1 MVFSIDQNCHPLWD
15 AIPKLHALTRAGHR
29 VHHFVEDIDV
39 AFTSVGASV
48 GDPNLRF
55 APERFHASGGSDWGA
70 AIFYSE
76 FLSKQ
81 PTDLRQWEPMLGMSL
96 GAIARRLGTT
106 VADLYDAYSPSGNY
120 QLIGTSYV
128 GDRDHHRLLGDLSIA
143 EVSEH
148 LRELMGM
155 AERDM
160 TRCFPSSQSR
170 ARLTAWFGTQRHTME
185 QLIEMHHGQS
195 LDALYRTW
203 MMQRVPDNATIRL
216 TSDAFTLGVHPD
228 QLALLNHFVTDYTT
242 LADLY
247 DEAMREGNTGQH
259 SLRRDDGELPFYAVF
274 MHEGH
279 FVRAECALRDGAIHV
294 AKQSFMLAEGTIPI
308 ATMRDAGIRCLV
320 GKAALLT
327 ILARLP
333 KSGAPLALPYHGSM
347 YMPASFALQRGLQRA
362 GFLPGPLHPVLRVQF
377 SLLDRLGEVDIPIT
391 LPDYLARAIGETTLP
406 SRTIAEQWRQWKH
419 DAEARLEMYTDETRR
434 AAWLA
439 DAYPSLDTQRRDLDA
454 RRRSLANT
462 DPKSAEIREL
472 SHEVKAIDDLLLRH
486 LLDQVAKD
494 WQVAQIDFWDS
505 RGAIEPWCIAL
516 GGEAFY
522 QSIIDRAS
530 IYPDVNNPTP

>member
-1 MVFSIDQNCHPLWD
+1 
-15 AIPKLHALTRAGHR
+15 
-29 VHHFVEDIDV
+29 
-39 AFTSVGASV
+39 
-48 GDPNLRF
+48 
-55 APERFHASGGSDWGA
+55 
-70 AIFYSE
+70 
-76 FLSKQ
+76 
-81 PTDLRQWEPMLGMSL
+81 
-96 GAIARRLGTT
+96 
-106 VADLYDAYSPSGNY
+106 
-120 QLIGTSYV
+120 
-128 GDRDHHRLLGDLSIA
+128 
-143 EVSEH
+143 
-148 LRELMGM
+148 
-155 AERDM
+155 
-160 TRCFPSSQSR
+160 
-170 ARLTAWFGTQRHTME
+170 
-185 QLIEMHHGQS
+185 
-195 LDALYRTW
+195 
-203 MMQRVPDNATIRL
+203 
-216 TSDAFTLGVHPD
+216 
-228 QLALLNHFVTDYTT
+228 
-242 LADLY
+242 
-247 DEAMREGNTGQH
+247 
-259 SLRRDDGELPFYAVF
+259 
-274 MHEGH
+274 
-279 FVRAECALRDGAIHV
+279 
-294 AKQSFMLAEGTIPI
+294 
-308 ATMRDAGIRCLV
+308 
-320 GKAALLT
+320 
-327 ILARLP
+327 
-333 KSGAPLALPYHGSM
+333 
-347 YMPASFALQRGLQRA
+347 
-362 GFLPGPLHPVLRVQF
+362 VLRVQF